1 MGNKLE
7 ELRIAKSCLM
17 WKCRSSTLFQRVGRA
32 GQGRA
37 GQGRRDCGLSKTI
50 QGKMGCFFSTAV
62 VIQQPGN

>member
-32 GQGRA
+32 GQGR
-37 GQGRRDCGLSKTI
+37 RDCGLSKTI
-50 QGKMGCFFSTAV
+50 QGNMGCFFSTAV

>member
-37 GQGRRDCGLSKTI
+37 GQTGLWIEQNDTRKY
-50 QGKMGCFFSTAV
+50 GLLF
-62 VIQQPGN
+62 